1 MPEVDYP
8 RVLVIV
14 VDDNVPVISADVM
27 FHWATGVDDAIPM
40 IGVDVDV
47 SMYSVDDVI
56 RVTGIDDIS
65 VIAVYDI
72 IPVFGVNDVI
82 PVTGVVDDVS
92 VMFQW
97 CWRCHSCDCCC

>member
-1 MPEVDYP
+1 
-8 RVLVIV
+8 
-14 VDDNVPVISADVM
+14 
-27 FHWATGVDDAIPM
+27 M

-72 IPVFGVNDVI
+72 IPV
-82 PVTGVVDDVS
+82 
-92 VMFQW
+92 W
-97 CWRCHSCDCCC
+97 C